1 MNLIDLEEEL
11 SDTYSQSVVESSDTM
26 NQSSLMD
33 LENADVN
40 SEMRLKSKEMISLN
54 TEILKSIQSNIVK
67 RPVIRMK
74 KKLEFASF

>member
-1 MNLIDLEEEL
+1 
-11 SDTYSQSVVESSDTM
+11 
-26 NQSSLMD
+26 MD